1 MKHSAILIEKF
12 LRDECSEAEK
22 QWVKEY
28 IAQHP
33 EALQPYLTEES
44 WHSFQTGEQLPES
57 ISGKMMTVIER
68 HTFQKKD
75 SHKRWYAA
83 AAAVI
88 LIISGG
94 LLWSILRSSPGEK
107 IAATEPAPANITAAV
122 PLRTVMNNTKK
133 MMPLQLSDGSVVEL
147 APRSEVKYLAVF
159 TGNSRD
165 IYLTGQAL
173 FRVTANKNQPFT
185 VHAGQL
191 GTTALGTVFK
201 ITAWKQKDI
210 TQVQLISGKIV
221 VKHEHAAI
229 KEVYLA
235 PGQELRYD
243 QQKKMATVNT
253 AAGIKKDKI
262 PVRVNETITF
272 NNEPLAGVF
281 RQLSGKYHVKI
292 QYTENSLT
300 GMNFTGTFD
309 SSKETLKEFLATIGT
324 LNNLTINQKDDV
336 IYIVQ

>member
-44 WHSFQTGEQLPES
+44 WHSFQTGEQLPEAV
-57 ISGKMMTVIER
+57 SGKMMMVIEG
-68 HTFQKKD
+68 HTFQKK
-75 SHKRWYAA
+75 HPAKRWYAA
-83 AAAVI
+83 AAAAALFI
-88 LIISGG
+88 ASG
-94 LLWSILRSSPGEK
+94 LLWSILRSSPEEK
-107 IAATEPAPANITAAV
+107 MAATTPAPANVTA
-122 PLRTVMNNTKK
+122 PLRSVMNNTKK
-133 MMPLQLSDGSVVEL
+133 MMPLQLNDGSIVEL
-147 APRSEVKYLAVF
+147 APQSEVKYPEPF
-159 TGNSRD
+159 TGNHRD
-165 IYLTGQAL
+165 VYLTGQAL
-173 FRVTANKNQPFT
+173 FRVTADKDHPFT
-185 VHAGQL
+185 VYTGQL

-201 ITAWKQKDI
+201 VTAWKQKGI
-210 TQVQLISGKIV
+210 TQVQLISGKVV
-221 VKHEHAAI
+221 VKHEQAAI

-243 QQKKMATVNT
+243 RQKKMATVN
-253 AAGIKKDKI
+253 ADIINKKEKL
-262 PVRVNETITF
+262 PVRAHEIITF

-281 RQLSGKYHVKI
+281 RQLAEKYQVKI
-292 QYTENSLT
+292 QYTESSLT
-300 GMNFTGTFD
+300 GMNFTGSFD

-324 LNNLTINQKDDV
+324 LNNLTINQKDNV

>member
-1 MKHSAILIEKF
+1 MKHSATLIEKF

-33 EALQPYLTEES
+33 EALQPYLTEDS
-44 WHSFQTGEQLPES
+44 WHSFQTGEQLPEA
-57 ISGKMMTVIER
+57 ISGKMMMVIEE
-68 HTFQKKD
+68 HTFQKKH
-75 SHKRWYAA
+75 SNKRWYAA
-83 AAAVI
+83 AAAVV

-94 LLWSILRSSPGEK
+94 LLWSILRSSPEEK
-107 IAATEPAPANITAAV
+107 MAAAKPVNVPAVV
-122 PLRTVMNNTKK
+122 PFRTVMNNTKK
-133 MMPLQLSDGSVVEL
+133 MMPLPLSDGSIVEL
-147 APRSEVKYLAVF
+147 MPQSEVRYQEPF
-159 TGNSRD
+159 TGNRRD
-165 IYLTGQAL
+165 LYLTGQAL
-173 FRVTANKNQPFT
+173 FRVSADKNHPFT

-201 ITAWKQKDI
+201 ITAWKQKGI
-210 TQVQLISGKIV
+210 TQVQLISGKVV
-221 VKHEHAAI
+221 VKHEQAAI
-229 KEVYLA
+229 KEVYLS

-243 QQKKMATVNT
+243 LQKKMATINT
-253 AAGIKKDKI
+253 AAGIKKDKL
-262 PVRVNETITF
+262 PERVNEIITF

-281 RQLSGKYHVKI
+281 RKLSEKYHVKI

-309 SSKETLKEFLATIGT
+309 SNKETLKEFLATIGT

>member
-44 WHSFQTGEQLPES
+44 WHSFQTGEQLPEAV
-57 ISGKMMTVIER
+57 SGKMMMVIEG
-68 HTFQKKD
+68 HTFQKK
-75 SHKRWYAA
+75 HPGRRWYAA
-83 AAAVI
+83 AAAVV
-88 LIISGG
+88 LIISSG
-94 LLWSILRSSPGEK
+94 LLWSILHSSPGEK
-107 IAATEPAPANITAAV
+107 IVAAKPATVITTA
-122 PLRTVMNNTKK
+122 PFRTLVNNTKK
-133 MMPLQLSDGSVVEL
+133 MMPLQLSDGTLVEL
-147 APRSEVKYLAVF
+147 APQSEVKYPEPFA
-159 TGNSRD
+159 GNHRD

-173 FRVTANKNQPFT
+173 FRVRADKDHPFT
-185 VHAGQL
+185 VYAGQL

-201 ITAWKQKDI
+201 ITAWEQKGI
-210 TQVQLISGKIV
+210 TQVQLINGKVV
-221 VKHEHAAI
+221 VKHEHTAI

-243 QQKKMATVNT
+243 RQKKMVTVNT
-253 AAGIKKDKI
+253 VISNKQEKI
-262 PVRVNETITF
+262 PVRVNEIISF

-281 RQLSGKYHVKI
+281 RQLSEKYHVKI

-309 SSKETLKEFLATIGT
+309 SSKETLKQFLATIGT

>member
-33 EALQPYLTEES
+33 EALQPYLTEDS
-44 WHSFQTGEQLPES
+44 WHSFQTGEQLPEA
-57 ISGKMMTVIER
+57 ISGKMMMVIEA
-68 HTFQKKD
+68 HTFQKKH
-75 SHKRWYAA
+75 SGKRWYAA
-83 AAAVI
+83 AAAVV

-94 LLWSILRSSPGEK
+94 LLWSILRSSPEKK
-107 IAATEPAPANITAAV
+107 IAAVKPANVAATV
-122 PLRTVMNNTKK
+122 PFRTLANNTKK
-133 MMPLQLSDGSVVEL
+133 MMPLQLSDGTLVEL
-147 APRSEVKYLAVF
+147 APQSEVKYPESF
-159 TGNSRD
+159 NSNRRD

-173 FRVTANKNQPFT
+173 FRVSADKDHPFT
-185 VHAGQL
+185 VYAGQL
-191 GTTALGTVFK
+191 GTTALGTAFK
-201 ITAWKQKDI
+201 ITAWKQKGI
-210 TQVQLISGKIV
+210 TQVQLISGKVV
-221 VKHEHAAI
+221 VKHEQATI
-229 KEVYLA
+229 KEVYLS

-243 QQKKMATVNT
+243 RQKKMATVNT
-253 AAGIKKDKI
+253 AISIKKDKI
-262 PVRVNETITF
+262 PVRINEITSF
-272 NNEPLAGVF
+272 NNEPLTGVF
-281 RQLSGKYHVKI
+281 RQLSEKYHVKI

>member
-57 ISGKMMTVIER
+57 VSGKMMTVIGA
-68 HTFQKKD
+68 HTFQKKH
-75 SHKRWYAA
+75 SNKRWYAA
-83 AAAVI
+83 AAAVA
-88 LIISGG
+88 LLISGG
-94 LLWSILRSSPGEK
+94 LLWTILRSSPEEK
-107 IAATEPAPANITAAV
+107 IATAKPVNTVATVA
-122 PLRTVMNNTKK
+122 LRTLVNNTKK
-133 MMPLQLSDGSVVEL
+133 MMPLQLSDGSIVEL
-147 APRSEVKYLAVF
+147 APQSEVKYPEPF
-159 TGNSRD
+159 TGNHREL
-165 IYLTGQAL
+165 YLTGQAL
-173 FRVTANKNQPFT
+173 FRVHADKNHPFT

-191 GTTALGTVFK
+191 GATALGTVFK
-201 ITAWKQKDI
+201 ITAWKQKSI
-210 TQVQLISGKIV
+210 IQVQLISGKV
-221 VKHEHAAI
+221 AVKHEQAAV

-235 PGQELRYD
+235 PGQELHYD
-243 QQKKMATVNT
+243 LRRKTATINT
-253 AAGIKKDKI
+253 AVSIQKDKI
-262 PVRVNETITF
+262 RVRVNEIITF

-281 RQLSGKYHVKI
+281 RQLSEKYQVKI

-309 SSKETLKEFLATIGT
+309 SNKETLKEFLATIGT